1 MELKVSSLAERPE
14 MYRQVVEMPDSWPE
28 LMQHDFTG
36 NAHYDRIAT
45 ELPEHV
51 LFAEDERG
59 EVVAHAYS
67 VPFALAAEGRGG
79 GELPAAAG
87 TRCSCGRSRTCA
99 PASVRTR

>member
-14 MYRQVVEMPDSWPE
+14 MYRRVVEMPDAWPE

-59 EVVAHAYS
+59 EIVAHAYS

-79 GELPAAAG
+79 GELPARG
-87 TRCSCGRSRTCA
+87 WDRTWCGRSRTCA
-99 PASVRTR
+99 PVPVRTR